1 MREEKSGDNRKQ
13 RQRIKQKEK
22 SRIAGD
28 PFVFCSPG
36 TRNNKIKCQRTEAQS
51 QFIDNELQRISFCI
65 SFYTVHLP

>member
-28 PFVFCSPG
+28 PLVFCFPG
-36 TRNNKIKCQRTEAQS
+36 TRNNKFKCQRTEAQS